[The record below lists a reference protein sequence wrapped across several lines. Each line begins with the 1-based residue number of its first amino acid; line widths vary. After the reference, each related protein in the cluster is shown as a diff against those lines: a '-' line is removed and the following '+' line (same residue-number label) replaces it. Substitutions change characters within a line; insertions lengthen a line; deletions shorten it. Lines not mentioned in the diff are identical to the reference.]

1 MPVGAVGTQDVVV
14 VSKSEGTPGCRGLLA
29 QRKAH
34 SSVNQASG
42 DDVVHRLWE
51 ETHPI
56 SAPEQVYA
64 ELSRQLRCA
73 SLPWK
78 ILVHSFRQVNGG
90 TFGLLT

>member
-14 VSKSEGTPGCRGLLA
+14 VSKSEDTPWCKGFLA
-29 QRKAH
+29 QRKTH
-34 SSVNQASG
+34 SSVNQASV
-42 DDVVHRLWE
+42 DKVVHRLWE

-56 SAPEQVYA
+56 SGPEQVYA

-78 ILVHSFRQVNGG
+78 ILVHSSRQVKGG